1 MEQNQ
6 KNTQK
11 ATPVYRIL
19 FILALLV
26 TLALSVGSHHLFSS
40 AIAPSSQAAPEAS
53 TAATLIATESG
64 DKTIASSDRI
74 APLLDNLGNYHHP
87 ISTKVPLAQRYFD
100 QGLILSYGFN
110 LAEAER
116 SFREAARLDPNCAMC
131 YWGVALALGPNINT
145 TMRDD
150 AVPQAWTAL
159 QKATELSKNASKN
172 EQAYIQAL
180 AKRYSSTPVKD
191 RSKLNLAY
199 VNAMRD
205 VVQRYPDDLDAA
217 TLFAQSIMDTMPWS
231 YWNHKGEP
239 KPGTLEMVAALES
252 VLKRNSNH
260 PGANHFYIHALENKQ
275 PELAIAAAD
284 RLANLVPGAG
294 HLVHMPSHIYIQVG
308 RYHDA
313 VVVNQRAI
321 ATDDNY
327 VAHYLAQG
335 FPRIGYDLG
344 HNRNFLWF
352 VAMMAGESKVAIEAA
367 HHTAKL
373 AEPNLM
379 RESWG
384 GTLQQYYTFPL
395 LAFAKFGMWDKVLA
409 QPAPDAD
416 LLYPTGMWHYARGM
430 AFTAKNQLEKAAQEL
445 QPLKAIAT
453 NPASGK
459 SAIWE
464 INLKILKTASE
475 VLTGEL
481 AAKQGKH
488 ELAIAHLKTAV
499 ALNDELDSEPPLWY
513 SPVRQTLGA
522 VLLEAARPV
531 EAEQIYR
538 DDLNKYPNN
547 GWSLQGLAQSLQAQG
562 KTTEAKQVQEQFEKA
577 WKYADVKLTASRF

>member
-1 MEQNQ
+1 MNS
-6 KNTQK
+6 TQK
-11 ATPVYRIL
+11 ATPVSRIL
-19 FILALLV
+19 LILAFLV
-26 TLALSVGSHHLFSS
+26 TLALSVGYHHRFSS
-40 AIAPSSQAAPEAS
+40 AIAPSSPPLTEVSTPAALMAN
-53 TAATLIATESG
+53 ESG
-64 DKTIASSDRI
+64 ESPITSNTPI

-87 ISTKVPLAQRYFD
+87 ISTNVPLAQRYFN

-110 LAEAER
+110 LTEAER
-116 SFREAARLDPNCAMC
+116 SFREATRLDPNCAMC

-145 TMRDD
+145 KMKAE
-150 AVPQAWTAL
+150 AVPKAWAAL
-159 QKATELSKNASKN
+159 QKAIELSKNTNEK

-180 AKRYSSTPVKD
+180 AKRYSSKPVED

-205 VVQRYPDDLDAA
+205 VMQRYPDDLDAA
-217 TLFAQSIMDTMPWS
+217 TLFAQGIMDTMPWS
-231 YWNHKGEP
+231 YWTQEGEP
-239 KPGTLEMVAALES
+239 KPGTLELIAALES

-294 HLVHMPSHIYIQVG
+294 HLLHMPSHIYIQVG

-313 VVVNQRAI
+313 VVVNQRAV

-327 VAHYLAQG
+327 IAQYLAQG
-335 FPRIGYDLG
+335 FPRIDYNVG

-352 VAMMAGESKVAIEAA
+352 AAMMAGESKVAIQAA
-367 HHTAKL
+367 QHAAML
-373 AEPNLM
+373 AEPKLM

-409 QPAPDAD
+409 QPAPNVD
-416 LLYPTGMWHYARGM
+416 LPYPTGVWHYARGM
-430 AFTAKNQLEKAAQEL
+430 AFKGKNQLEKAAQEL
-445 QPLKAIAT
+445 EQLNAIAT
-453 NPASGK
+453 NPTPEKAKIG
-459 SAIWE
+459 E
-464 INLKILKTASE
+464 INLKILKAASE
-475 VLTGEL
+475 VLAGEL
-481 AAKQGKH
+481 AAKQGKY
-488 ELAIAHLKTAV
+488 ELAIAHLKTGV
-499 ALNDELDSEPPLWY
+499 ALDEDLHGEPALWY

-522 VLLEAARPV
+522 VLLEAARPI

-538 DDLNKYPNN
+538 EDLNKYPNN
-547 GWSLQGLAQSLQAQG
+547 GWSLQGLAQSLKAQG
-562 KTTEAKQVQEQFEKA
+562 KTTEAKEVQEQFEKA